1 MKKLL
6 ATFALFGFVCA
17 APFAVAEDKKDTKTL
32 TGALIDE
39 ACGKKND
46 TEEKAVKHGKA
57 CTVRCADKESGKLL
71 FISEG
76 KTYKIE
82 KDSKAKV
89 LEYLK
94 KDETKDVKAVIEGTL
109 KDDVLTVTSI
119 KAPEKD
125 KKG

>member
-6 ATFALFGFVCA
+6 ATFALFGLVCA

-46 TEEKAVKHGKA
+46 TEEKAVKHGKD
-57 CTVRCADKESGKLL
+57 CTVKCAGKDTATLL
-71 FISEG
+71 FISGG
-76 KTYKIE
+76 KTYKID
-82 KDSKAKV
+82 KDSKSKV
-89 LEYLK
+89 MEYLK

-109 KDDVLTVTSI
+109 KDDVLTVTSV